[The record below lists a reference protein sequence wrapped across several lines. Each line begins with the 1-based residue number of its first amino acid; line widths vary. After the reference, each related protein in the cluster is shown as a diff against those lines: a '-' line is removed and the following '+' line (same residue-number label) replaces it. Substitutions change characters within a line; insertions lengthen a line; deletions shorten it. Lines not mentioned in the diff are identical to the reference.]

1 MSGHLELLVFGL
13 LVAVTGLVLLSHIL
27 RVPHPVFL
35 VVGGLVLS
43 LIPGLPEIQPPPDLS
58 S

>member
-13 LVAVTGLVLLSHIL
+13 LVAVTGLVLLSHIV
-27 RVPHPVFL
+27 RVPYPVFL
-35 VVGGLVLS
+35 VLGGLVLS